1 MAHFSNCIIIIPMLF
16 QTYDTRPE
24 LKIGGDGDLEHMQ
37 KCLGEL
43 LDEENEN
50 LLISTA
56 MADNDNNSDTPT
68 KNLVLAS
75 GDIGKDNGY
84 NFCIYIHL

>member
-1 MAHFSNCIIIIPMLF
+1 MLFIFPVCMIMISMLF
-16 QTYDTRPE
+16 QTCDPKPE

-50 LLISTA
+50 LPVSTA
-56 MADNDNNSDTPT
+56 MADNDNNSDSPT
-68 KNLVLAS
+68 KGLGPVS
-75 GDIGKDNGY
+75 GDIGKDISN
-84 NFCIYIHL
+84 IYFFT